1 MTSFAPMSDVALSG
15 GITLFTKVMAIITG
29 LVSVIFIM
37 RISYLVIK
45 VSGPSDYGDVLKDTV
60 TFLALGSLFPVILK
74 LIIGSINSIAQ
85 KISYLKHDLGKDTF
99 IKFMENLFSDH
110 PLLYVSGKLGHLFI
124 QGLSYSV
131 YSVLISLLIAIGP
144 VFIFLSTMLNMSSG
158 LKIYFGLLVSLS
170 LWPVLWNILSQLA
183 NHVGTQFDDS
193 PVTTFCLYVVIY
205 GLQLISP
212 IISYSIF
219 KSMSFG
225 SGAVTKVIGYGGK
238 LWR

>member
-15 GITLFTKVMAIITG
+15 GIALFAKVMAIITG

-37 RISYLVIK
+37 RICYLVIK
-45 VSGPSDYGDVLKDTV
+45 VSGPSDYGGVLKDTV

-85 KISYLKHDLGKDTF
+85 KISYIEIEAGKSSF
-99 IKFMENLFSDH
+99 ISFAENLVSDY
-110 PLLYVSGKLGHLFI
+110 PLFFIGAKLGHLFI
-124 QGLSYSV
+124 QGISFTI
-131 YSVLISLLIAIGP
+131 YSVLISLLLAVGP
-144 VFIFLSTMLNMSSG
+144 IFIFLSTMLNMSSG

-183 NHVGTQFDDS
+183 NHVGTQFDES
-193 PVTTFCLYVVIY
+193 PVMTFCLYVVIY